1 MDLTPHLEAI
11 RGDLES
17 TLGTNEALAT
27 ALERMA
33 RPLEASLHLRLLDV
47 LGDGALELTEQFP
60 TGHAEVRVSGRDA
73 RLVFVGAPDAPAA
86 PPHAPEDEGGTAR
99 LTLRMPDALKA
110 AVDEAADAIGVSV
123 NAWLVQ
129 AAQTALGRVSE
140 QRRRPAGNRI
150 TGYARS

>member
-1 MDLTPHLEAI
+1 MDITQHLEAI

-17 TLGTNEALAT
+17 SFGTDEALAA

-47 LGDGALELTEQFP
+47 LGDAALELTEQLP
-60 TGHAEVRVSGRDA
+60 SGHAEVRVSGRDV
-73 RLVFVGAPDAPAA
+73 RLVYTGAPE
-86 PPHAPEDEGGTAR
+86 PPSPPPPPDEDGGTAR
-99 LTLRMPDALKA
+99 LTLRMPDALKTA
-110 AVDEAADAIGVSV
+110 IEEAADSIGVSV

-129 AAQTALGRVSE
+129 AAQTALGRVTE

-150 TGYARS
+150 SGYARS